1 MSLNFPFY
9 HHIIDEFLD
18 KEQAIKISQEFP
30 EYNSNYWFSYNN
42 PLENKKS
49 CNNWYAFGTETY
61 KTFAY
66 LNSPE
71 FISKLQEITGI
82 EKLYPDIGLHGG
94 GLHIHGRGGKLNV
107 HLDYSI
113 QI

>member
-1 MSLNFPFY
+1 MSFPFY
-9 HHIIDEFLD
+9 HFIIDDFLD
-18 KEQAIKISQEFP
+18 EEKAKIISQEFP
-30 EYNSNYWFSYNN
+30 EYHSNYWFYYNN

-66 LNSPE
+66 LNSSE
-71 FISKLQEITGI
+71 FISNLQEITGI

-94 GLHIHGRGGKLNV
+94 GLHIH
-107 HLDYSI
+107 
-113 QI
+113 